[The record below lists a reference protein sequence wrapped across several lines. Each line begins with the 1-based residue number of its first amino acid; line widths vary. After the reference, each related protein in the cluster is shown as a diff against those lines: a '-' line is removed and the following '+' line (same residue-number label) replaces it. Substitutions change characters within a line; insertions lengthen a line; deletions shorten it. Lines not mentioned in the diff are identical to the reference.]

1 MAELSARKRTEIA
14 NICYAN
20 VSSWFASMC
29 NPENRGSKFEWKNF
43 TGMMVDMSD
52 NWRFIHAVK
61 GNPRDID
68 ELMAQYAREISE
80 RMVDA
85 SGFAK

>member
-1 MAELSARKRTEIA
+1 MAELSARKRAEIA

-52 NWRFIHAVK
+52 NWRVIHGVK
-61 GNPRDID
+61 GNHDDID
-68 ELMAQYAREISE
+68 LLMAQYAREISE